1 MGRDWRRQQQR
12 DYFFRKAKE
21 EGYRSRA
28 AYKLL
33 QINQRHKLIHRG
45 DIVLD
50 LGAAPGGW
58 SQVAAKL
65 VGPQGTVVAVDK
77 AAMEPLPGVT
87 FVQGDLT
94 APDLAERIRTLVGGM
109 VDVVLSDAA
118 PPISGV
124 RVRDHALSI
133 ALAQAALRVAQAL
146 LKPGGHLVVKAFE
159 GEDLP
164 AFLAEVRRHFR
175 SVKPYSPPASRRES
189 AEVYVVAKG
198 FRPEPESEPA

>member
-33 QINQRHKLIHRG
+33 QINQRHKLIRKG
-45 DIVLD
+45 DVVLD

-94 APDLAERIRTLVGGM
+94 APDLAERIRALVGS

-159 GEDLP
+159 GEDFS
-164 AFLAEVRRHFR
+164 AFLAKVRRHFR

-198 FRPEPESEPA
+198 FRPEPESKPA

>member
-33 QINQRHKLIHRG
+33 QINERYKLIRKG
-45 DIVLD
+45 DVVLD

-94 APDLAERIRTLVGGM
+94 APDLAERIRALVGS

-118 PPISGV
+118 PPTSGV

-133 ALAQAALRVAQAL
+133 ALAQVALQVARAL

-159 GEDLP
+159 GEDFP

-198 FRPEPESEPA
+198 FRGI

>member
-1 MGRDWRRQQQR
+1 MGRDWRRQQQQ

-33 QINQRHKLIHRG
+33 QINERYKLIRKG
-45 DIVLD
+45 DVVLD

-94 APDLAERIRTLVGGM
+94 APDLAERIRALVGS

-159 GEDLP
+159 GEDFP
-164 AFLAEVRRHFR
+164 AFLAEMRRHFR
-175 SVKPYSPPASRRES
+175 SVKPYCPPASRRES

-198 FRPEPESEPA
+198 FRPEPESKPA

>member
-159 GEDLP
+159 GEDFP
-164 AFLAEVRRHFR
+164 AFLAKVRRHFR

-198 FRPEPESEPA
+198 FRPESESEPA

>member
-12 DYFFRKAKE
+12 DYYFRKAKE

-33 QINQRHKLIHRG
+33 QINRRHKLIRG
-45 DIVLD
+45 GDVVLD

-77 AAMEPLPGVT
+77 VAMEPLPGVT

-94 APDLAERIRTLVGGM
+94 APDLAERIRALVGT

-118 PPISGV
+118 PSTSGV
-124 RVRDHALSI
+124 RLRDHALSI
-133 ALAQAALRVAQAL
+133 GLAQAALRVARAL

-159 GEDLP
+159 GEDFP

-198 FRPEPESEPA
+198 FRGI

>member
-33 QINQRHKLIHRG
+33 QINQRYKLIRKG
-45 DIVLD
+45 DVVLD

-94 APDLAERIRTLVGGM
+94 APDLAERIRALVGS

-118 PPISGV
+118 PPTSGV
-124 RVRDHALSI
+124 HVRDHALSI

-159 GEDLP
+159 GEDFP
-164 AFLAEVRRHFR
+164 AFLAKVRRHFR

-198 FRPEPESEPA
+198 FRRDPESEPA

>member
-45 DIVLD
+45 DVVLD

-94 APDLAERIRTLVGGM
+94 APDLAERIRALVGS

-124 RVRDHALSI
+124 HVRDHALSI
-133 ALAQAALRVAQAL
+133 ALAEGALRVAQAL

-159 GEDLP
+159 GEDFP
-164 AFLAEVRRHFR
+164 AFLAKVRRHFR

-198 FRPEPESEPA
+198 FRPESESEPA

>member
-1 MGRDWRRQQQR
+1 MRRDWRRQQQR

-33 QINQRHKLIHRG
+33 QINERYKLIRKG
-45 DIVLD
+45 DVVLD

-94 APDLAERIRTLVGGM
+94 APDLAERIRALVGS

-133 ALAQAALRVAQAL
+133 ALAQAALQVARAL

-159 GEDLP
+159 GEDFP

>member
-1 MGRDWRRQQQR
+1 MGREWRRQQQR
-12 DYFFRKAKE
+12 DYYFRKAKE

-33 QINQRHKLIHRG
+33 QINRRHKLIRG
-45 DIVLD
+45 GDVVLD

-77 AAMEPLPGVT
+77 VAMEPLPGVT

-94 APDLAERIRTLVGGM
+94 APDLAERIRALVGT

-118 PPISGV
+118 PSTSGV
-124 RVRDHALSI
+124 RLRDHALSI
-133 ALAQAALRVAQAL
+133 ALAQAALRVARAL

-159 GEDLP
+159 GEDFP

-198 FRPEPESEPA
+198 FRGI